1 MREDSLALIDLGSN
15 TVRLV
20 IYSIPGEGGLEERFN
35 SVKKI
40 GENRKFLGLWY
51 QRLGDNHKE

>member
-40 GENRKFLGLWY
+40 GENRKFLAFGP
-51 QRLGDNHKE
+51 NV